1 MQKNIIL
8 GINWEQNSTVALM
21 LNGKIIACS
30 SEERFSRIKND
41 ERYPY
46 KAINWILKAT
56 RTKREE
62 INTVCFISTQWAPG
76 YVLTRHYTNMSIDDY
91 INEQK
96 KIWYP
101 RLYENKKISQ
111 TEVFKKK
118 IDLNQYPG
126 KKFWKSKLSY
136 YKRNEDHASNTKAI
150 ENGKKIREEVIQKH
164 LNIKPDRIKFISLR
178 TM

>member
-1 MQKNIIL
+1 MERL
-8 GINWEQNSTVALM
+8 LPALVKKDLVELKM
-21 LNGKIIACS
+21 TK
-30 SEERFSRIKND
+30 D
-41 ERYPY
+41 TPY
-46 KAINWILKAT
+46 KAINWILKT
-56 RTKREE
+56 THTKSED
-62 INTVCFISTQWAPG
+62 IDTVCFISTQWAPG
-76 YVLTRHYTNMSIDDY
+76 YILTRHYTNMSIDDY

-118 IDLNQYPG
+118 LDFKQYPG

-150 ENGKKIREEVIQKH
+150 AYGKKIREEVIQKH
-164 LNIKPDRIKFISLR
+164 LNIKPDKIKSLCLN
-178 TM
+178 TSKGGIF